1 MAWLSTVHASF
12 PDLLDRF
19 GSGKTPVEE
28 TELSD
33 DEIQL
38 SQALYTFLV
47 QYCPESTM
55 NVIGQGTTGTNG
67 FEVWRR
73 LVKMSEPS
81 YRTKAWVWR
90 RHLSNPNF
98 PNDIT
103 QWSSALH
110 QWESE
115 LREFEKQFKT
125 PFSEDEKVSILAHV
139 SPKELQQTLWIPTRR
154 LETTSSSISLPRTC
168 GRDRKD
174 PVLEL
179 RRLPT
184 KLINHVKMDQHPW
197 TSVRCRT
204 TTTKE
209 KGEKDVIRKVEKGKT
224 TKENPKASTT
234 SRARTT
240 GIQDD
245 WQKKGGKGQ
254 YYQQYQKQDKGKGK
268 GQNAKGKQDNGK
280 GKGNVSNPHAGKQCH
295 VCKKH
300 GHIAADCWWK
310 GSVENAEQFD
320 PDNKGSTGGSGGV
333 GAIAGDVIFTI
344 NNVQQHVS
352 ACSSDPSHVSLLVDS
367 GACECVARKGEFESP
382 VDSRLAKPL
391 FSVQGT
397 PLQVYGKQ
405 YPEVQVGSMRGQVE
419 MTVTDAAES
428 LVSVH
433 SLVSK
438 GYDVNFSSQGCFVD
452 TGHEK
457 IPLEMHGQPI
467 YG

>member
-12 PDLLDRF
+12 PDLLGRF

-125 PFSEDEKVSILAHV
+125 PFSEDEKVSFLAHV

-154 LETTSSSISLPRTC
+154 LETTSSSISLTRTC

-184 KLINHVKMDQHPW
+184 KLINHLKMDQHPW

-240 GIQDD
+240 GI
-245 WQKKGGKGQ
+245 KTIGRRKVEKASTTSSTKSRTKEKEKVKMPKANRTMGK
-254 YYQQYQKQDKGKGK
+254 
-268 GQNAKGKQDNGK
+268 AKD
-280 GKGNVSNPHAGKQCH
+280 
-295 VCKKH
+295 
-300 GHIAADCWWK
+300 
-310 GSVENAEQFD
+310 
-320 PDNKGSTGGSGGV
+320 
-333 GAIAGDVIFTI
+333 
-344 NNVQQHVS
+344 
-352 ACSSDPSHVSLLVDS
+352 
-367 GACECVARKGEFESP
+367 
-382 VDSRLAKPL
+382 
-391 FSVQGT
+391 
-397 PLQVYGKQ
+397 
-405 YPEVQVGSMRGQVE
+405 M
-419 MTVTDAAES
+419 
-428 LVSVH
+428 
-433 SLVSK
+433 
-438 GYDVNFSSQGCFVD
+438 
-452 TGHEK
+452 
-457 IPLEMHGQPI
+457 
-467 YG
+467 